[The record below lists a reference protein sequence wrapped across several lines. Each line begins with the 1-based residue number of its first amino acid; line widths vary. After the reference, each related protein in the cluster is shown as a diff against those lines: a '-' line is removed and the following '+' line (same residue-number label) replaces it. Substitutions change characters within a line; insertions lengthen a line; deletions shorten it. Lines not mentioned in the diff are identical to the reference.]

1 MKPVVL
7 LSLVSLAVF
16 APTAAAV
23 EETGRGEAIEHV
35 KNIAYPNLNAED
47 EVNAGTDIE
56 FADIQVP
63 VEGAKKKGKK
73 RAPATQARTFA
84 FAGSYGDGLQIVD
97 ITDPENSKL
106 VSTWDCGVSQGDV
119 QVFQREDLGGR
130 WFVTYTH
137 DDGYDFHLDSQ
148 CAEDL
153 KAMGIDVT
161 AVPPPDDPD
170 GQLWVPESFYGAG
183 TYIADVTDPYNPKTV
198 SFVPVSR
205 GLAQPDRAPL
215 GPVPLQLELGPD
227 HERPAGGRD
236 LRHLGHQATRSPSAR
251 WR

>member
-1 MKPVVL
+1 M
-7 LSLVSLAVF
+7 LAEG
-16 APTAAAV
+16 T
-23 EETGRGEAIEHV
+23 IE
-35 KNIAYPNLNAED
+35 D
-47 EVNAGTDIE
+47 AG
-56 FADIQVP
+56 ARS
-63 VEGAKKKGKK
+63 A
-73 RAPATQARTFA
+73 RRSTQARTFA

-97 ITDPENSKL
+97 ITDPENSTL

-137 DDGYDFHLDSQ
+137 DDGYEFQLESQ

-170 GQLWVPESFYGAG
+170 GQLWTPESFYGAG

-205 GLAQPDRAPL
+205 GSHNQTVHPSGRYLYNSNSDLMTSVQPSVEVFDISDIKN
-215 GPVPLQLELGPD
+215 PV
-227 HERPAGGRD
+227 
-236 LRHLGHQATRSPSAR
+236 SSAR
-251 WR
+251 SR